1 MLISV
6 RLFHINKFCFST
18 ILVEKAKEDQSVL
31 NVKRIWKILKI
42 PKVAY
47 LLAIKCICGIPFGIF
62 QSMFSIVAM
71 EYFKLGPKENGIV
84 LSYVGIL
91 SIVSICLEYS
101 LFHLLQDRLF
111 SIVFLLVGLKCPC
124 SWY

>member
-1 MLISV
+1 M
-6 RLFHINKFCFST
+6 
-18 ILVEKAKEDQSVL
+18 
-31 NVKRIWKILKI
+31 KILKI

-91 SIVSICLEYS
+91 SIVSIYLPSMLALVPGCLCKM
-101 LFHLLQDRLF
+101 L
-111 SIVFLLVGLKCPC
+111 CPC
-124 SWY
+124 SEQVNLYQHKILIIDY

>member
-1 MLISV
+1 MLSV
-6 RLFHINKFCFST
+6 KKIF
-18 ILVEKAKEDQSVL
+18 
-31 NVKRIWKILKI
+31 KILKI

-47 LLAIKCICGIPFGIF
+47 LLAVKCICGIPFGIF

-91 SIVSICLEYS
+91 SIVSSSPVCYLLNFEAKIWCTMLSFLKESQTLNSFKRGIKTVS
-101 LFHLLQDRLF
+101 LITTLDWVKDFF
-111 SIVFLLVGLKCPC
+111 EI
-124 SWY
+124 